1 MMSIRK
7 FGAAVALVVASLGFT
22 SFSANAVLITQ
33 SIEIV
38 DDPIFGSFNLGEV
51 VIDLDSSEIGSGL
64 VTVFEFVSLNL
75 FDSTEFDVFDF
86 EATVDASSLSAVNS
100 GIELL
105 AFDVT
110 ELDSADMW
118 SYQVIIDLFNPIN
131 NYVDIFD
138 SNDEPVF
145 LSDAITLGEARV
157 PAPAGI
163 AILALGLVAMGL
175 RRRKN

>member
-100 GIELL
+100 GIEFL

-110 ELDSADMW
+110 ELDSAD
-118 SYQVIIDLFNPIN
+118 
-131 NYVDIFD
+131 
-138 SNDEPVF
+138 
-145 LSDAITLGEARV
+145 
-157 PAPAGI
+157 
-163 AILALGLVAMGL
+163 
-175 RRRKN
+175 